1 MPSPTDPPVPGPP
14 AAPAPPPPPAAS
26 GEPPPPP
33 VLPRETTLDPRF
45 SDPRAEAADWSRAL
59 DRLTAA
65 EVFWLTTVRPDG
77 RPHVTP
83 LIAVWSEDALHFCTG
98 PQERKARNLA
108 DRREVV
114 LTTGTSALVEGFDL
128 VVEGEAV
135 QVTDE
140 ARLRAL
146 ADAYVDKYGSDWR
159 FDVRD
164 GTFVGDGG
172 PALVFAV
179 APRTVFGFAKGGPF
193 GQTRW
198 RF

>member
-1 MPSPTDPPVPGPP
+1 MTTVPD
-14 AAPAPPPPPAAS
+14 A
-26 GEPPPPP
+26 
-33 VLPRETTLDPRF
+33 TLDPRF
-45 SDPRAEAADWSRAL
+45 SDPKAGPAEWSAAAA
-59 DRLTAA
+59 RLADA

-83 LIAVWSEDALHFCTG
+83 LIAVWSAGALHFCTG
-98 PQERKARNLA
+98 PDERKARNLA
-108 DRREVV
+108 ENAEVV
-114 LTTGTSALVEGFDL
+114 LTTGTPSLGEGFDV

-135 QVTDE
+135 RVTDE

-146 ADAYVDKYGSDWR
+146 ADAYVEKYGSDWR

-164 GTFVGDGG
+164 GAFVGDGG
-172 PALVFAV
+172 TALVFAV
-179 APRTVFGFAKGGPF
+179 APRTVFGFAKGEPF